1 MGGKVEAVSCI
12 GPEGAAVSQTRAAA
26 GNGNQLCILEL
37 DRFFS
42 FIILGF
48 VFRSL

>member
-26 GNGNQLCILEL
+26 GNENQLCILEL
-37 DRFFS
+37 DSFFFFYYS
-42 FIILGF
+42 WFC
-48 VFRSL
+48 V